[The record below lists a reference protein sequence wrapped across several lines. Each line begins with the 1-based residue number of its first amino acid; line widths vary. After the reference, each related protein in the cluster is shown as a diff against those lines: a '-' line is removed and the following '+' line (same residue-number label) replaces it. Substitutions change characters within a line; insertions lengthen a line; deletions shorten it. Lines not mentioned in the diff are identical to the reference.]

1 MPNPRPVAALVVGTL
16 LVAACGT
23 GGTGG
28 TMPAPTAAPPG
39 STTGNGSPG
48 QATPPAPAPDGSGSS
63 TPAADPPAPP
73 APSAGA
79 SATGATTAS
88 AAWETVGAT
97 DLPGSTALLDV
108 AATGPR
114 DAWAVGY
121 QDGAEDREGAPAV
134 LRWNGSRWREVA
146 VGDGTGAHHLEG
158 VSAGGP
164 RDVWVVGNGPSA
176 FAAHWNGR
184 AWTPYRPFGVAEDYR
199 LADVA
204 AGDGDAWFAANGPS
218 GAVVLEAEDGGFRNA
233 LSTEGALRAITSR
246 QGHVWAVGT
255 STARTPLV
263 WHGRDGSWENLA
275 MPPVP
280 GGVLNRVWQ
289 VSPSEVWAV
298 GQVSA
303 SPGDRPAAKDARPL
317 VMRWDGSRWSRVEV
331 PVSRGVLH
339 GVTATGPGDL
349 WISGVDADH
358 SGQVLVL
365 RYDGTSWSREYGPLL
380 RAHTSTQQYEG
391 TDDIASTGLTR
402 VPGTGT
408 LWAVGSVGVGDDEK
422 AFVLRR

>member
-1 MPNPRPVAALVVGTL
+1 MPNPRPVAALVAGTL
-16 LVAACGT
+16 LLAACGAGRT
-23 GGTGG
+23 T
-28 TMPAPTAAPPG
+28 PAPTAAPAPG
-39 STTGNGSPG
+39 TATPRPATPRDGTPPVPSPG
-48 QATPPAPAPDGSGSS
+48 GTGSS
-63 TPAADPPAPP
+63 APVTDPSATA
-73 APSAGA
+73 APSATGQVAASSAWTGVEGA
-79 SATGATTAS
+79 
-88 AAWETVGAT
+88 

-121 QDGAEDREGAPAV
+121 QDGAEDREGTPAV

-146 VGDGTGAHHLEG
+146 VGDDTGAHHLEG

-176 FAAHWNGR
+176 FAAHWDGR
-184 AWTPYRPFGVAEDYR
+184 DWTPYQPFGVAEDYR

-204 AGDGDAWFAANGPS
+204 TSDGGAWFAANGPS
-218 GAVVLEAEDGGFRNA
+218 GAVVLEAGDGGFRNA
-233 LSTEGALRAITSR
+233 LSTEGTLRGITSR

-255 STARTPLV
+255 SAARTPLV
-263 WHGRDGSWENLA
+263 WHGTAGSWESPGT
-275 MPPVP
+275 PPVP

-289 VSPSEVWAV
+289 VSPTEVWAV

-303 SPGDRPAAKDARPL
+303 SARARPPAEDANPL
-317 VMRWDGSRWSRVEV
+317 VMRWDGSRWTRVEV
-331 PVSRGVLH
+331 PVARGALH
-339 GVTATGPGDL
+339 GVTATGPGDV

-358 SGQVLVL
+358 AGQVLVL
-365 RYDGTSWSREYGPLL
+365 HFDGTSWSREYGPLL
-380 RAHTSTQQYEG
+380 RAHASGQQYEG
-391 TDDIASTGLTR
+391 TDDIAATGLTR